1 MTFDPSI
8 FTDHLGDIGSGFLVT
23 LSTWSSGVVLGLGLG
38 MLIAVA
44 QLFGNGLVC
53 APPLRGPDA

>member
-1 MTFDPSI
+1 MIFDPRI
-8 FTDHLGDIGSGFLVT
+8 ITDHLGEIGSGFMIT
-23 LSTWSSGVVLGLGLG
+23 LGTWTGGVVLGLGLG